1 MSETGSYKP
10 KIFKPED
17 VTAPRP
23 KRGLDEEDLKQQQTI
38 YRDDMLAGKT
48 VLISGGGSGMGK
60 ATAYLAAR
68 LGAKVAICGRD
79 GEKLET
85 TVKLVKDEIGTDI
98 LSVPTNIRDAEAV
111 EQLIAK
117 VSDHF
122 GGLDTLVNNAGGQFP
137 QDAIDFSR
145 KGWLAV
151 IDTNLNGTWWMMQEA
166 AKRWREDGRP
176 GNIVN
181 IVANVER
188 GMPQAA
194 HTCAARAGVIYLS
207 KTLATEWSQWDIR
220 VNCIGPGVIETEG
233 FRMYPEE
240 ALARFHKA
248 NPRKERGNAW
258 DVAEAIAY
266 LASPAARF
274 INGDLIIIDGGQAQW
289 GVVWPAGMPEYF
301 SEDGAA

>member
-1 MSETGSYKP
+1 LNAGSYKP
-10 KIFKPED
+10 KIFRPED
-17 VTAPRP
+17 VTSERP

-60 ATAYLAAR
+60 ATAYLAAK
-68 LGAKVAICGRD
+68 LGAQVAICGRNE
-79 GEKLET
+79 EKLET
-85 TVKLVKDEIGTDI
+85 TVKLVKDEIGSDI
-98 LSVPTNIRDAEAV
+98 LALGTNIRDAEAV
-111 EQLIAK
+111 EAMIGK
-117 VSDHF
+117 VHDHF

-166 AKRWREDGRP
+166 ARRWREDGKP

-207 KTLATEWSQWDIR
+207 KTLATEWAQWNIR

-248 NPRKERGNAW
+248 NPMKERGNAW
-258 DVAEAIAY
+258 DVAEMIAY

-274 INGDLIIIDGGQAQW
+274 INGDLIILDGGQAQW
-289 GVVWPAGMPEYF
+289 GVVWPAGMPDYF